1 MIKAEP
7 RTILSFLQSHF
18 DVVRDL
24 FDFQSEDG
32 IIRKETLNHVCEK
45 HGSFIQGKL
54 KEYRVIRSLGEDFE
68 MRDAYFKMMEFLLLE
83 FRPLLPETIE
93 KYQLSISELFLKIR
107 KSIAQQSDRDILQ
120 ERVKNLNHQVREF
133 VDMVEK
139 NTWRL
144 LAETR
149 DLKSNIERV
158 EYRDKVHK
166 ASFWIEYYIIP
177 LNRILD
183 VNHSESIAQR
193 LMDVSEF
200 ANRRRLDFEDE
211 MVRMEFE
218 KLYVQLV
225 HTNSDLL
232 RQSKIL
238 TNELLPL
245 LERIRT
251 ESLILTGWIEFLRNP
266 YKMDA
271 PRMLKASRGMPYA
284 KDMLYK
290 TREFF
295 QQFENS
301 EAVYM
306 EEGSDDFEKWIFDR
320 ELFKSKLTA
329 QMPVNDFFSWC
340 EKELHK
346 DFKNIE
352 TEKFFALTG
361 LIFDDEFTVDYAKKH
376 ERVIINTTTSKLN
389 VPKLK
394 IEPTIK
400 I

>member
-1 MIKAEP
+1 
-7 RTILSFLQSHF
+7 
-18 DVVRDL
+18 
-24 FDFQSEDG
+24 
-32 IIRKETLNHVCEK
+32 
-45 HGSFIQGKL
+45 
-54 KEYRVIRSLGEDFE
+54 
-68 MRDAYFKMMEFLLLE
+68 
-83 FRPLLPETIE
+83 
-93 KYQLSISELFLKIR
+93 
-107 KSIAQQSDRDILQ
+107 
-120 ERVKNLNHQVREF
+120 
-133 VDMVEK
+133 
-139 NTWRL
+139 
-144 LAETR
+144 
-149 DLKSNIERV
+149 
-158 EYRDKVHK
+158 
-166 ASFWIEYYIIP
+166 
-177 LNRILD
+177 
-183 VNHSESIAQR
+183 
-193 LMDVSEF
+193 MDVSEF

-266 YKMDA
+266 YKTDS
-271 PRMLKASRGMPYA
+271 PRMLKATRGMPYA

-295 QQFENS
+295 QQFENT
-301 EAVYM
+301 ETVYL
-306 EEGSDDFEKWIFDR
+306 EEGTDDFEKWIFDR

-346 DFKNIE
+346 DFKDIE

-361 LIFDDEFTVDYAKKH
+361 LIFDDEFTVDYAKKN

-394 IEPTIK
+394 IEPTVK